1 MIAGVVAAWGRRWP
15 VVAVAVVAVLLAVAG
30 ATGLSRADNGLV
42 RRIVV
47 VDGVPLHEV
56 RPVNASGP
64 MPGVVVVHG
73 YASSARLMY
82 PFVDTLARSGYVVVL
97 PDLTGHAANLRRMS
111 TLDLLQQD
119 LDVALRH
126 LRSLPSVAAD
136 RVALLGHSMGA
147 AAVTRYATEH
157 DGVPATVAISLRD
170 ATSLPSGAGRPRN
183 LLLLYG
189 AAEFSR
195 FPEAAGQALRLGYP
209 DGRLAHTYGDPVSGT
224 ARRAVAVPGAEHISV
239 LYMTPTHVEAIG
251 WLDAVLRPG
260 QALSNTI
267 DPRRRLVPAALLLL
281 AFALGG
287 YPLAAVLFGRRLR
300 YAQALPAVRPAAALP
315 AVRPA
320 AFAGG
325 LAAALGLAVALA
337 EVAPTARL
345 PLAVGGYLAGFFAI
359 TGAGLF
365 VVWRLARRPS
375 NEPPA
380 GSQADS
386 LNGPPAGSQA
396 GPPAEHRATSHGGR
410 ARLAAATVLFTA
422 YAVAAV
428 AVPLHLGLAHTAPA
442 GPRWWLLAVVAAANV
457 ALLWTAELVS
467 AGRGWRHAA
476 VLAATVVALL
486 AATVIGLAP
495 GFLLLVLSLLAVLLA
510 WQAAWAAVL
519 RRQGAP
525 PWAAAVAGGLLVA
538 WPIATSLPL
547 V

>member
-1 MIAGVVAAWGRRWP
+1 MVTAWGRRWP
-15 VVAVAVVAVLLAVAG
+15 VVAAAVVAVLLAAAG
-30 ATGLSRADNGLV
+30 AVGLSRADNGLV

-56 RPVNASGP
+56 RPVDASGP

-82 PFVDTLARSGYVVVL
+82 PFADTLARSGYVVVL

-170 ATSLPSGAGRPRN
+170 AGSLPSGAGRPRN

-189 AAEFSR
+189 AAEFSQ

-209 DGRLAHTYGDPVSGT
+209 DGHLARTYGDPASGT

-239 LYMTPTHVEAIG
+239 LYMTPTHAEAIG

-260 QALSNTI
+260 QPLSHPI
-267 DPRRRLVPAALLLL
+267 EPRRRLVPAALLLL
-281 AFALGG
+281 AFLLGG
-287 YPLAAVLFGRRLR
+287 YPLAVVLFGRHPRDV
-300 YAQALPAVRPAAALP
+300 ASLPD
-315 AVRPA
+315 VRPA

-359 TGAGLF
+359 TGAGLL
-365 VVWRLARRPS
+365 VAWRLARRPA
-375 NEPPA
+375 A
-380 GSQADS
+380 GS
-386 LNGPPAGSQA
+386 PATPQGD
-396 GPPAEHRATSHGGR
+396 R
-410 ARLAAATVLFTA
+410 ARMVTATTLFTG

-428 AVPLHLGLAHTAPA
+428 AVPLHLGLAHATPA
-442 GPRWWLLAVVAAANV
+442 GQRWWLLAVVAAANV

-467 AGRGWRHAA
+467 AGRGWRHAT
-476 VLAATVVALL
+476 VLAAAVAALL
-486 AATVIGLAP
+486 VATVIGLAP
-495 GFLLLVLSLLAVLLA
+495 GFLLLVLSLLAILLA

-525 PWAAAVAGGLLVA
+525 PWAGAVAGGFLVA